1 MTFKF
6 NRLNTSSHPCKRAM
20 ALPPNRFGHN
30 PSIKCRCRKL
40 NGDRAPTMRSN
51 SNFDETSS
59 LIVSG
64 STNLPSQGEAVVAGI
79 DRDGIERQLQEIL
92 QPPPDTDYLAVS
104 DLSLSPRLPTPL
116 PALSNNHLP
125 TTPSPPPP
133 LTTQNRNS

>member
-1 MTFKF
+1 MTFKL
-6 NRLNTSSHPCKRAM
+6 NRLNTSPHPCNRAM

-30 PSIKCRCRKL
+30 PSIKCLCRKL
-40 NGDRAPTMRSN
+40 NGDGSPTMRSN

-59 LIVSG
+59 LRVSG
-64 STNLPSQGEAVVAGI
+64 STNLPSQGEAIVAGI

-104 DLSLSPRLPTPL
+104 DLSLSPPRVPSPL

-125 TTPSPPPP
+125 HHSLHKTGIPSHPE
-133 LTTQNRNS
+133 